1 MLFLFVPND
10 DHDKSNF
17 QKSYA
22 AFKNSILLAIPIK
35 TRCDGGDSCCRP
47 DNPCLE
53 NEGDCDENEDC
64 LGELVCGAGT
74 GNDNNCPAKATFEST
89 DDCCYRGKNNVL
101 SLILIKVQL
110 TLNVSI

>member
-1 MLFLFVPND
+1 MIRFE
-10 DHDKSNF
+10 
-17 QKSYA
+17 SYIWYR
-22 AFKNSILLAIPIK
+22 FWYIILPLAIPIK

-64 LGELVCGAGT
+64 LGELVCGSGT

-89 DDCCYRGKNNVL
+89 DDCCYRGKNDVL
-101 SLILIKVQL
+101 SLILIK
-110 TLNVSI
+110 NVSI

>member
-1 MLFLFVPND
+1 MMTMTKVISRNLRQPL
-10 DHDKSNF
+10 
-17 QKSYA
+17 
-22 AFKNSILLAIPIK
+22 KNSILLAIPIK

-64 LGELVCGAGT
+64 LGELVCGSGT

-101 SLILIKVQL
+101 SLIHIKIQL
-110 TLNVSI
+110 TLNASI